1 MVYFV
6 SVLKYVTDLPNTCRA
21 LPLAW
26 REGYVLGDEI
36 NATNYECNESPIDI
50 IIVTFDIDML

>member
-36 NATNYECNESPIDI
+36 NATIMGIMSFQLTI
-50 IIVTFDIDML
+50 